1 MNTRNLLNLQEA
13 YMDVYD
19 QYQLTEEEIA
29 ADYFYSHGLNEDG
42 VDILIDELGVDDFV
56 DFVYDIVED
65 YELNEARRS
74 GRIEPVT
81 KTGKD
86 ISTLKGGAK
95 AAAIRRLRGEKEKQ
109 RASERETTSG
119 SGMKAALRSQAIQ
132 AASARQQPTPTRQ
145 QPAQTRQNIG
155 GSVGSI
161 LGYIGRKGREDF
173 ESLGRSM
180 RTARQAGREMEGRV
194 RAGAGLVGQ
203 TINAIRDIPDVTRA
217 RRKVQVATTKAARSA
232 GETAKKAAGAAGA
245 ATGEFVKATG
255 QGKSFPAVAGR
266 AAGTFFRKMR
276 NEELEIYESVLA
288 YLLDEGYADDLNS
301 AAALFES
308 MSDEWFVDILDEA
321 VNADDIRSVTRGG
334 KTIYT
339 KPRWKDNESIRARRK
354 MGKEGHPN
362 PFRGE
367 YYGDKGDPM
376 TREIRRNIGKLNA
389 PHTMS
394 NRVDPYRTI
403 KTDRQ
408 ARRDRASG
416 R

>member
-203 TINAIRDIPDVTRA
+203 TINAIRDIPDVTR
-217 RRKVQVATTKAARSA
+217 RSA

-266 AAGTFFRKMR
+266 AAGTFVRKMR
-276 NEELEIYESVLA
+276 NEELEIYESVLI
-288 YLLDEGYADDLNS
+288 YLIDEGYADDLNS

-321 VNADDIRSVTRGG
+321 QVVMSVTSPEG
-334 KTIYT
+334 KRRALNVAKARPSRELMGAERSRAIRDI
-339 KPRWKDNESIRARRK
+339 KQQKVDRRAREIERK
-354 MGKEGHPN
+354 L
-362 PFRGE
+362 
-367 YYGDKGDPM
+367 
-376 TREIRRNIGKLNA
+376 RRRHNL
-389 PHTMS
+389 PDV
-394 NRVDPYRTI
+394 R
-403 KTDRQ
+403 
-408 ARRDRASG
+408 
-416 R
+416 